1 MAAYGALLLGLLGM
15 NIKKKLIDV
24 NKYKK
29 NYIEYQPIK
38 NNHDIKVYKKWKQIL
53 IKHYLE
59 F

>member
-1 MAAYGALLLGLLGM
+1 M

-38 NNHDIKVYKKWKQIL
+38 NNHDIKVYKKWKEIL

-59 F
+59 KK